1 MNVFGFPM
9 HIKVMFKLYVCILH
23 HVYMSINYY
32 KNNVYT
38 LILKYSIQKMLS
50 SDNAGLPQS
59 FHLLKKKITVSVKGN
74 KVQ

>member
-1 MNVFGFPM
+1 
-9 HIKVMFKLYVCILH
+9 
-23 HVYMSINYY
+23 MSINYY

-50 SDNAGLPQS
+50 SNNAGLPQS